1 MTSYK
6 THAMNPLTGE
16 IRMCTYEVTVEAHNG
31 CTRADLT
38 GKFASLAGAVAY
50 AKAFA
55 GDWWRDA
62 CYSVYCPQ
70 TGEFHQGKAN

>member
-1 MTSYK
+1 MITKY
-6 THAMNPLTGE
+6 
-16 IRMCTYEVTVEAHNG
+16 RTYEVTVEAHNG

-38 GKFASLAGAVAY
+38 GKFASPVEAVAY